1 MAQEL
6 SPTGTIDHK
15 EHEHA
20 SHSTDVFYAIFH
32 FQNTFYFQKKTVS
45 IRLSLTV
52 SVYKSQGHISDTTS
66 LCLLKP
72 IFSHGQLNAAFSRAQ
87 LTKLINCCI

>member
-1 MAQEL
+1 MSTTVTADHREQEH
-6 SPTGTIDHK
+6 SSYGT
-15 EHEHA
+15 E
-20 SHSTDVFYAIFH
+20 VFYAAFH
-32 FQNTFYFQKKTVS
+32 FQKKTVS
-45 IRLSLTV
+45 VCLSFTV
-52 SVYKSQGHISDTTS
+52 NVYKLQGHIFDTIS